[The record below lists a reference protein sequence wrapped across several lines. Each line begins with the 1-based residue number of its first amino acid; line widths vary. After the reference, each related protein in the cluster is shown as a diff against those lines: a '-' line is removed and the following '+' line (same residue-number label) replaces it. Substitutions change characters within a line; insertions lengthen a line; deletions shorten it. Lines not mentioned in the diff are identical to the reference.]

1 MEKDKI
7 VIIIPAYNPDE
18 ELLEIVKELKNANFN
33 RIVVVNDGSIKGIE
47 YFRKIGKDTII
58 IEHKQ
63 NRGQGTAVKTGIQY
77 CLNNISN
84 IMGVITMDAD
94 GQHLVEDVNKIC
106 EELKNKRDSIILGSR
121 NFKKKNTPFRSKLG
135 NSLMTKK
142 LKKKTGITIND
153 TQTGLRAIPYCYLKE
168 FENIE
173 SNRFDFAIDVILYC
187 IQHNIPIEEYSIQ
200 TVYINKN
207 KNSHYRVIKDTLMI
221 YKKIRKYNKHT

>member
-1 MEKDKI
+1 MRKDKI

-77 CLNNISN
+77 CLNNIN
-84 IMGVITMDAD
+84 NVMGVITMDAD
-94 GQHLVEDVNKIC
+94 GQPLVEDVDKIY
-106 EELKNKRDSIILGSR
+106 EEFKNKKDTVILGSR
-121 NFKKKNTPFRSKLG
+121 NFSEKNTPIRSKIG
-135 NSLMTKK
+135 NKLMTKI
-142 LKKKTGITIND
+142 LKKKTGKVIKD
-153 TQTGLRAIPYCYLKE
+153 TQTGLRTIPYCYLKE